1 MPRAPR
7 AWYQT
12 RGSRFHFHHM
22 GLVAGPTKDGMIHTI
37 EGNTTASDNTNNYG
51 GEVAGHQRPVSE
63 VTVVGRLRY

>member
-1 MPRAPR
+1 
-7 AWYQT
+7 
-12 RGSRFHFHHM
+12 M